1 MKASRSPLRN
11 KSGLAWMLMI
21 FAISLHVFDE
31 AVTHFLSFYNE
42 MALSLRESLGFPLI
56 PRFTFGPWLGG
67 LIIAIIVCFSLTP
80 LVIRGGRFIRAF
92 AILLAMLMVL
102 NALGHM
108 LGSACTGRLLPGF
121 WSSPLLL
128 ASALY
133 VLVRGFSRGSST
145 AVRKADQ

>member
-1 MKASRSPLRN
+1 MRKN
-11 KSGLAWMLMI
+11 HDSGLNKNGVAWVLMI
-21 FAISLHVFDE
+21 SAISLHVFDE
-31 AVTHFLSFYNE
+31 AVTHFLSFYDE

-56 PRFTFGPWLGG
+56 PRFTFGAWLGG

-92 AILLAMLMVL
+92 ATLLAVLMVV

-128 ASALY
+128 ASAVYL
-133 VLVRGFSRGSST
+133 LVRGFSRGSSA
-145 AVRKADQ
+145 AVRKAEQ